1 MRRPYAGETMKIV
14 HVITRSILGGAQENT
29 LYTVEGQQR
38 AGHDVTLVTG
48 PAVGP
53 EGELLARAMRSG
65 ARIVVEPNLVRAV
78 NPWRDARA
86 YFRLKRM
93 FRESRPDVV
102 HTHSSK
108 AGVLGRCA
116 ARRSGVPVVVHTI
129 HGLPFFPYQSR
140 LVNRF
145 YVALERRC
153 ARITD
158 RIISVA
164 DSMTAQALAAG
175 VGAPEQFRTIYSGLE
190 VETFLRNYDRAS
202 VRARFGLS
210 EGDLVV
216 GKVARLSDLKGHEFL
231 FKAFERV
238 AKEEPRAKLLLIGDG
253 WRRTEYERQ
262 VRAMALAGRVVF
274 AGLIPPSEVPA
285 AIHAMD
291 VLVHTSL
298 HEGLARV
305 LPQALISGV
314 PVITYDIDGA
324 REVVENDVTG
334 ILLPPKEI
342 DGLSNAILRLLRD
355 GALRSRLAL
364 AGRSRLTPLFD
375 HRRMVELIT
384 ATYVEALA
392 GKTRVPTRRVE
403 ETATQSC
410 RRRYGPRPIPRR
422 GCMNVLGILRAT
434 GGLSASVSLLCPPEE
449 HWQQAAS
456 GTRSGSQKRQCTP
469 AADTS

>member
-1 MRRPYAGETMKIV
+1 MRII

-38 AGHDVTLVTG
+38 AGHEVTLITG

-53 EGELLARAMRSG
+53 EGELVERAMRSG

-78 NPWRDARA
+78 NPWRDTRA

-108 AGVLGRCA
+108 AGVLGRYA
-116 ARRSGVPVVVHTI
+116 AHRSGVPFVVHTI

-145 YVALERRC
+145 FVAIERRC
-153 ARITD
+153 ARISD

-175 VGAPEQFRTIYSGLE
+175 VGRPEQFRTVYSGIE
-190 VETFLRNYDRAS
+190 VETFLRDYDRAS
-202 VRARFGLS
+202 VRKRFGLS
-210 EGDLVV
+210 EDDLVV

-231 FKAFERV
+231 FRAFERV
-238 AKEEPRAKLLLIGDG
+238 ARDEPRAKILLIGDG
-253 WRRTEYERQ
+253 WRRAEYERR
-262 VRAMALAGRVVF
+262 VRAMGLSGRVVF

-314 PVITYDIDGA
+314 PVISWDIDGA

-334 ILLPPKEI
+334 VLLPPKDV
-342 DGLSNAILRLLRD
+342 DGLAAAILRLLAD
-355 GALRSRLAL
+355 PALRERMGRAGRERLA
-364 AGRSRLTPLFD
+364 PLFD
-375 HRRMVELIT
+375 HRRMARLIT
-384 ATYVEALA
+384 ETYEDVLA
-392 GKTRVPTRRVE
+392 
-403 ETATQSC
+403 S
-410 RRRYGPRPIPRR
+410 
-422 GCMNVLGILRAT
+422 
-434 GGLSASVSLLCPPEE
+434 
-449 HWQQAAS
+449 
-456 GTRSGSQKRQCTP
+456 KR
-469 AADTS
+469 